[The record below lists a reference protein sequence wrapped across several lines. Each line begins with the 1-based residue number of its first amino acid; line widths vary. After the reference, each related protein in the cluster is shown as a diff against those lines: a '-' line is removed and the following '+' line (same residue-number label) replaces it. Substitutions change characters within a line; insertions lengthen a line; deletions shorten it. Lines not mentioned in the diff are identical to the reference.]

1 MRKLALASLL
11 FALSVQSQK
20 PASTAEVTAPPPLV
34 EKIDVSVVNVDVT
47 VTDRHGQ
54 PVRNLT
60 RDDFEIIEDG
70 KPQPISNF
78 YVVENAE
85 ARVESGPAAAGAPP
99 PERFRR
105 KVLVLVDNLNTSVH
119 GRNEALAR
127 LEEFISK
134 HFDDG
139 RYDWSIATVDS
150 RVHLLLPMT
159 SDKKILHDV
168 VAEIRRGGTKSGLKA
183 PIARGESVTASEFS
197 SITDL
202 PADATG
208 QRVQSRVA
216 AFQAQNKNFDEEMA
230 LTEQTMFAGST
241 TDAVVDAAR
250 AFGSSEGRK
259 MILLVTGYM
268 PFSRVSPL
276 HRMNTGILANH
287 MEEINLN
294 DRHLIAL
301 RDRIIREANA
311 SNTSFY
317 IINGE
322 GMEVGSSGENVTAK
336 TMATPSDGS
345 SAPDSSAMYWVAGET
360 GGAYLPSNR
369 IDQSL
374 TEFDRRAANFYSLG
388 FVPKHAEDARYHRIA
403 VHVKGHPGLRLQY
416 RDGYST
422 AETDLQLARALRS
435 PLGAT
440 MQPSTLAMSLTLGEP
455 QYRGVVALVPI
466 TASMAM
472 ESLQYITDARG
483 SRTRLHLYV
492 SVFDKDGRNLT
503 LAKSFADIAIQ
514 PNESAT
520 GPMTVTVPALQLPKG
535 TYRVVVAVRD
545 ELTDHVGVAT
555 KKIDV

>member
-1 MRKLALASLL
+1 MRKFALASVL

-20 PASTAEVTAPPPLV
+20 PASAPEVKAPPPLV

-85 ARVESGPAAAGAPP
+85 ARTESGPAAASAPP

-127 LEEFISK
+127 LEEFINQ

-168 VAEIRRGGTKSGLKA
+168 VAEIRRGGTKRGLKA
-183 PIARGESVTASEFS
+183 PIARGESVTASSFS

-202 PADATG
+202 PGDAPS
-208 QRVQSRVA
+208 QRVQA
-216 AFQAQNKNFDEEMA
+216 TKEFQTQNKNFDEEMA
-230 LTEQTMFAGST
+230 LTEQTMFAGNT

-276 HRMNTGILANH
+276 HRMSSGLGNH

-294 DRHLIAL
+294 DRRLMAM

-322 GMEVGSSGENVTAK
+322 GMEVGASGENVTKA

-345 SAPDSSAMYWVAGET
+345 SAPDTSAMYWVAGET

-388 FVPKHAEDARYHRIA
+388 FAPKHAEDARYHRI
-403 VHVKGHPGLRLQY
+403 VVNLKGHPELKLQY
-416 RDGYST
+416 RDGYSS
-422 AETDLQLARALRS
+422 AETDLKLARALRS

-440 MQPSTLAMSLTLGEP
+440 MQEKSMKMSLIIGDP
-455 QYRGVVALVPI
+455 QYRGLTALVPLA
-466 TASMAM
+466 ASMSM

-483 SRTRLHLYV
+483 SRTRLHVYV
-492 SVFDKDGRNLT
+492 SIFDSDGRNLT
-503 LAKSFADIAIQ
+503 LAKSFVDVALK
-514 PNESAT
+514 PNEAAT
-520 GPMTVTVPALQLPKG
+520 GPMTITIPALSLGKG
-535 TYRVVVAVRD
+535 TYNVVVAVRD

-555 KKIDV
+555 HKIQV